1 MADFWAGYIS
11 GAASIIIGSPL
22 DIIKVRLQ
30 SGPLNISPTAQTYSF
45 ENLGSLV
52 RGAAAPLVGYGA
64 LNALLF
70 VSYNRTLELLGDT
83 PANPSSLWKIWVA
96 GAAGGLAT
104 FCVNS
109 PTDLVK
115 CRAQLSA
122 SGESSWSITKQILR
136 SQGIRGLYFG
146 GVVTS
151 LRDSIGYGFYFLPY
165 QYIQKVLDG
174 NFDMSD
180 HYAFKILLSGG
191 LAGCISWASIY
202 PLDLVKTRYQ
212 TQFTASEAPLL
223 PNQNRSAAPMG
234 AEMSTW
240 ECAKAAYREGGRK
253 IFFNGLGIC
262 MARAFLVNA
271 AGFFVYEWALAQL
284 QPSRSRGYGSDS
296 MGVGA

>member
-30 SGPLNISPTAQTYSF
+30 SGPQISSTQLYTF

-52 RGAAAPLVGYGA
+52 RGATAPLAGYGA

-70 VSYNRTLELLGDT
+70 VSYNRALELLGDT
-83 PANPSSLWKIWVA
+83 PAHPTSLWKIWVA

-104 FCVNS
+104 FCVSS
-109 PTDLVK
+109 PTDLIK
-115 CRAQLSA
+115 CRAQLS
-122 SGESSWSITKQILR
+122 SSSQSSWSITKQILR
-136 SQGIRGLYFG
+136 SQGVRGLYFG

-165 QYIQKVLDG
+165 QGIQRLLDA

-180 HYAFKILLSGG
+180 HYAFKILFSGG
-191 LAGCISWASIY
+191 IAGCISWASIY

-212 TQFTASEAPLL
+212 TQFTASEISLL
-223 PNQNRSAAPMG
+223 PNRNSGAAPMG
-234 AEMSTW
+234 AEMGTW
-240 ECAKAAYREGGRK
+240 ECARAAYREGGRK

-262 MARAFLVNA
+262 MVRAFLVNA

-284 QPSRSRGYGSDS
+284 QPSEKFKIPVV
-296 MGVGA
+296 MGV

>member
-11 GAASIIIGSPL
+11 GVASIIIGSPL

-30 SGPLNISPTAQTYSF
+30 SGPRNISPTQTYSF
-45 ENLGSLV
+45 ENAGSLV

-83 PANPSSLWKIWVA
+83 PESPSSLWKIWVA
-96 GAAGGLAT
+96 GAAGGLAI

-109 PTDLVK
+109 PTDVCLPSPISMFK
-115 CRAQLSA
+115 L
-122 SGESSWSITKQILR
+122 
-136 SQGIRGLYFG
+136 
-146 GVVTS
+146 
-151 LRDSIGYGFYFLPY
+151 FLPY

-223 PNQNRSAAPMG
+223 PNQNRGVAPMG

-253 IFFNGLGIC
+253 IFFDGLGIC

-284 QPSRSRGYGSDS
+284 QPSRSRGYGSDLTQ
-296 MGVGA
+296 A